1 MQSGRGPVAEER
13 LAVIGGGVA
22 GLGAAWLLRRR
33 YDVTVFE
40 REPRMGGHSNTV
52 EVEEGGRRLPV
63 DTGFMVFNKITY
75 PCLLRLFSELRVPVK
90 PTEMSFS
97 VRHEGLD
104 LEYNGMGL
112 NRVFA
117 QRRNLARPR
126 FLALLAQILRFFRA
140 ANAALEDEALESMTL
155 AEFARR
161 HRLGDDFLRL
171 YLVPMSASIWSIT
184 PGGAMDFPA
193 ATLVRF
199 FHNHGFLG
207 VTTHHPWFTVDGG
220 SREYVKRMLADLPP
234 ARTGAPVVG
243 VAAGE
248 HGVTVRAA
256 DGSASVFDRVI
267 VATHADEALALLERP
282 TPLQAALLPAFRYQ
296 ANETLLHTDSTVMPR
311 RKLAWAAWNY
321 RMDGGGAGERPST
334 HYYMNRLQGVSD
346 RTDYFVSLNYADRID
361 PARVLWRT
369 VYTHPIFDR
378 GALAAQHRLPEINA
392 EVRGQ
397 RVFFCGSYFRYGFH
411 EDAFGSAVGCA
422 SVVCGGDPWP

>member
-1 MQSGRGPVAEER
+1 VSKER
-13 LAVIGGGVA
+13 VAVIGGGIA

-40 REPRMGGHSNTV
+40 RERHIGGHSNTV
-52 EVEEGGRRLPV
+52 EVEDCGRRLPI
-63 DTGFMVFNKITY
+63 DTGFMVFNKVTY
-75 PCLLRLFSELRVPVK
+75 PYLVRLFEELRVPVK

-104 LEYNGMGL
+104 VEYNGMGF

-117 QRRNLARPR
+117 QRANLVRPR
-126 FLALLAQILRFFRA
+126 FLNLLAQILRFFRV
-140 ANAALEDEALESMTL
+140 ANASLDDESLEKMSLDE
-155 AEFARR
+155 FVRR

-184 PGGAMDFPA
+184 PGGALDFPA

-220 SREYVKRMLADLPP
+220 SREYVKRLLADLPASHP
-234 ARTGAPVVG
+234 SSPVASVESSADG
-243 VAAGE
+243 VA
-248 HGVTVRAA
+248 VRTK
-256 DGSASVFDRVI
+256 DGATHAFDRVI
-267 VATHADEALALLERP
+267 LAAHADESLAMLSRP
-282 TPLQAALLPAFRYQ
+282 TALQAELLSAFRYQ
-296 ANETLLHTDSTVMPR
+296 ANETLLHTDTTVMPQ

-321 RMDGGGAGERPST
+321 RMEPSAEGERPST

-346 RTDYFVSLNYADRID
+346 RENYFVSLNYADRID
-361 PARVLWRT
+361 PAKVLWRT
-369 VYTHPIFDR
+369 TYTHPIFDR
-378 GALAAQHRLPEINA
+378 GVLAAQHHLPSINV
-392 EVRGQ
+392 ESRGQ

-411 EDAFGSAVGCA
+411 EDALASAVQCA
-422 SVVCGGDPWP
+422 HAVCGEDPWT